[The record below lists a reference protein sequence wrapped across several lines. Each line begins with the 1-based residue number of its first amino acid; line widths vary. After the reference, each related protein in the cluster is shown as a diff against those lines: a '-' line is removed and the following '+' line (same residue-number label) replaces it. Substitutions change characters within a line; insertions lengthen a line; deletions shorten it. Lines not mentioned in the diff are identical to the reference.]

1 VPATEQLSEDPGE
14 NVVDCKTGPG
24 AGFRCDVRC
33 DGRPCRRAR
42 VAFKVSDCLL
52 VLRAMRLRAPDRKRQ
67 LLKTAMQLFSE
78 QGFDGTS
85 TRAIAEAAG
94 VNEALIFRHF
104 RSKEELFWAV
114 LSDRVER
121 RGRGR
126 RIREFLESSHSVPE
140 TLLAIAE
147 TLLERSE
154 DDAAVTRLLFYSAL
168 RNREL
173 SSRFF
178 RTYGQELLDLL
189 ADYIRVA
196 MRGSHFRAVNPVV
209 AARSFLGMIVYHYL
223 VEEIF
228 GVAHAQDLSTRELA
242 QQLVAIFLEGVSHHR
257 SMRKNGW
264 AGKTGL
270 SARASRVS
278 KSLAVWQTAK

>member
-1 VPATEQLSEDPGE
+1 
-14 NVVDCKTGPG
+14 
-24 AGFRCDVRC
+24 
-33 DGRPCRRAR
+33 
-42 VAFKVSDCLL
+42 
-52 VLRAMRLRAPDRKRQ
+52 
-67 LLKTAMQLFSE
+67 MQLFSE

-121 RGRGR
+121 RGRTR
-126 RIREFLESSHSVPE
+126 RIREFLESGLSIRAALV
-140 TLLAIAE
+140 AVAE

-173 SSRFF
+173 STRFF
-178 RTYGQELLDLL
+178 RTYGQEKLDLL
-189 ADYIRVA
+189 ADYIRTA
-196 MRGSHFRAVNPVV
+196 MRRNQIRSVNPVM

-223 VEEIF
+223 VEEVF
-228 GVAHAQDLSTRELA
+228 GMPHAQRLSTPQMAE
-242 QQLVAIFLEGVSHHR
+242 QLVGIFLDGISSHR
-257 SMRKNGW
+257 TMARNGS
-264 AGKTGL
+264 AGKNNG
-270 SARASRVS
+270 AASIRPNRGS
-278 KSLAVWQTAK
+278 KILAVGETGR

>member
-1 VPATEQLSEDPGE
+1 
-14 NVVDCKTGPG
+14 
-24 AGFRCDVRC
+24 
-33 DGRPCRRAR
+33 
-42 VAFKVSDCLL
+42 
-52 VLRAMRLRAPDRKRQ
+52 MRLRAPDRKRQ